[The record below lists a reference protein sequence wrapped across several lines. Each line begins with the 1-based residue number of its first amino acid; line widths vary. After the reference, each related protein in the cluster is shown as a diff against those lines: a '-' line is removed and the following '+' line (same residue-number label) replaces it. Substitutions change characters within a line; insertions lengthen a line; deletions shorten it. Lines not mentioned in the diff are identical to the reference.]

1 MSARS
6 HGFSQRRAELQL
18 QCAAQRGQFV
28 QSAAELGACFQV
40 LDRGLSVARGLRI
53 VPMLLT
59 AASAAGVLSR
69 AGGVIRLLSR
79 VWMVVSTL
87 QRLKRSRR

>member
-6 HGFSQRRAELQL
+6 DGFSQRRSELQL
-18 QCAAQRGQFV
+18 QCAAQRGQFAH
-28 QSAAELGACFQV
+28 STAELGAGLQM
-40 LDRGLSVARGLRI
+40 LDRGLSVVRGLRV

-69 AGGVIRLLSR
+69 TGGVIRLLSR

-87 QRLKRSRR
+87 KRLKRSLR

>member
-6 HGFSQRRAELQL
+6 DAYSQRRAELQL

-28 QSAAELGACFQV
+28 QSTAELGAGLQV
-40 LDRGLSVARGLRI
+40 LNRGLSVVHALRI

>member
-1 MSARS
+1 MNARAEE
-6 HGFSQRRAELQL
+6 FSQRRKELQL
-18 QCAAQRGQFV
+18 QCAVQRGQFA
-28 QSAAELGACFQV
+28 QCTAELDAGVQI
-40 LDRGLSVARGLRI
+40 LNRGLSVARGLRI